1 MQLRTFTMLVLALA
15 ISSAA
20 FAQGFHF
27 GVKGGV
33 NLYKIEGKSFEESFN
48 YGYNAGLFAEIN
60 FDKHWGIQP
69 EVMWNQS
76 QTKTTSDFN
85 TIYHTSANELT
96 DVKLNYLSIPVL
108 AAYRPVKFLA
118 IQAGPQ
124 FGILI
129 NKDQDLLHNGKN
141 AFKQGDIS
149 LLGGL
154 QLNLAGLKLGARYA
168 IGVTN
173 INNLG
178 GQEAWRNH
186 GFQLY
191 AGFRII

>member
-1 MQLRTFTMLVLALA
+1 MLVLAMA
-15 ISSAA
+15 TTTFGFS
-20 FAQGFHF
+20 QGFHF
-27 GVKGGV
+27 GVKGGA
-33 NLYKIEGKSFEESFN
+33 NLYKIEGRSFDEAFN

-76 QTKTTSDFN
+76 QTRTTRDFQ
-85 TIYHTSANELT
+85 TIYHATGSELM
-96 DVKLNYLSIPVL
+96 DVKLNYLSVPLL
-108 AAYRPVKFLA
+108 ASYRPVKFFAL
-118 IQAGPQ
+118 QAGPQ

-129 NKDQDLLHNGKN
+129 NRNQDLLHNGQN

-149 LLGGL
+149 LLGGI
-154 QLNLAGLKLGARYA
+154 QFNIGGLKLGGRYSV
-168 IGVTN
+168 GVTN

-178 GQEAWRNH
+178 NQEPWRNH